1 MITHLHFGLICLFGR
16 NVANLSCAAMVY
28 SKSRGFFLEP
38 FRLFLTLP
46 SYTFT
51 FNVLTE
57 ACRLSGDFGG
67 NLLEDFVKHQIA
79 RDQQITKTLNR
90 IN

>member
-1 MITHLHFGLICLFGR
+1 MI
-16 NVANLSCAAMVY
+16 
-28 SKSRGFFLEP
+28 
-38 FRLFLTLP
+38 
-46 SYTFT
+46 T

-79 RDQQITKTLNR
+79 RDQQITKTLNC